1 MMPKEGL
8 AMVFFLLF
16 ASLPLLVPV
25 SLVSAKL
32 ATGWPKNG
40 GVYRW
45 VWVCRYRR
53 YSLGT

>member
-16 ASLPLLVPV
+16 ASLPFLVLV

-32 ATGWPKNG
+32 ATW
-40 GVYRW
+40 
-45 VWVCRYRR
+45 
-53 YSLGT
+53 